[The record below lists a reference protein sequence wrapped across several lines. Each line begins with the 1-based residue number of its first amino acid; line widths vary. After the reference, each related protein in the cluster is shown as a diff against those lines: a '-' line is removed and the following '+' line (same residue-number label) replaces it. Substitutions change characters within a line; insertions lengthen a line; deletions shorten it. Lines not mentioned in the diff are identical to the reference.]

1 VKERAEQRAG
11 AGHNSAVLVCCEGN
25 CLGVR
30 AGTVS
35 VAFRGVA
42 PAASAAAAAEVFEI
56 MPYASMGVLAL
67 AACLGMENHS
77 NSHCIWCRCTAAQL
91 KAIPKDQGVVT
102 VTYPLLT
109 PESQADNLA
118 ATVVA
123 KAAAVA
129 KGIKTMPPYSPLL
142 MAW

>member
-1 VKERAEQRAG
+1 
-11 AGHNSAVLVCCEGN
+11 
-25 CLGVR
+25 
-30 AGTVS
+30 VS

-118 ATVVA
+118 VTVVA